1 LSEELFQGRR
11 HPGEEADMPVTIT
24 RAADVKALNVL
35 GEELRPLTP
44 APLTTGVAEGGTG
57 ASQAELGVAVFD
69 TLAPFVLPGEA
80 GPPPHRHPWAET
92 YVVLAGTLA
101 VFDGQEWQDAPAG
114 ACVCVP
120 PGQWHSYRN
129 GTPDCHFLTITGPG
143 RAREFFECAD
153 AEVGTWPPDMA
164 AATALAARF
173 GVEIMPDP
181 AGVL

>member
-1 LSEELFQGRR
+1 
-11 HPGEEADMPVTIT
+11 MPVTIAH
-24 RAADVKALNVL
+24 AAGAKALNVL

-44 APLTTGVAEGGTG
+44 AGGDRGT
-57 ASQAELGVAVFD
+57 EIGVAVFD
-69 TLAPFVLPGEA
+69 TIAPATAPGEA
-80 GPPPHRHPWAET
+80 GPPPHRHPWAEI

-101 VFDGQEWQDAPAG
+101 VFDGAAWHDAPAG

-153 AEVGTWPPDMA
+153 AEAGTWPPDMDV
-164 AATALAARF
+164 ALAVADRY
-173 GVEIMPDP
+173 GVEARPGAD
-181 AGVL
+181 

>member
-1 LSEELFQGRR
+1 
-11 HPGEEADMPVTIT
+11 MPVIIT
-24 RAADVKALNVL
+24 RAADARALSVL

-44 APLTTGVAEGGTG
+44 AGG
-57 ASQAELGVAVFD
+57 LGVAVFD
-69 TLAPFVLPGEA
+69 TIAPAVMPGEA
-80 GPPPHRHPWAET
+80 GPPPHRHPWAEI

-101 VFDGQEWQDAPAG
+101 VFDGEAWQDAPAG

-143 RAREFFECAD
+143 RGREFFECAD

-164 AATALAARF
+164 AATAVAARF
-173 GVEIMPDP
+173 GVEVMPEP
-181 AGVL
+181 VVLP